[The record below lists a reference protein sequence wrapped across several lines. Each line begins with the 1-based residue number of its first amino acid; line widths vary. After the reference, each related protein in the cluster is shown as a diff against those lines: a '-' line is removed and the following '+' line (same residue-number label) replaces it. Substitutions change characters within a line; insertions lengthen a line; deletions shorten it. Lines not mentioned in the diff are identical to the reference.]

1 MQWHSTP
8 RFNNIG
14 GGFNTY
20 NQSNYYR
27 GRKRGNNARGRG
39 PSSSQ
44 FNHFSPQP
52 QGSNARADRPICQ
65 ICGKAGHLPIDCYH
79 RMDYAYQGQHPPTK
93 LATMATASNPCL
105 SPNQPWLVD
114 SAATDHVTSSLNQLS
129 FPKPY
134 TGSDHL
140 TVGNGQA
147 LPIT

>member
-1 MQWHSTP
+1 
-8 RFNNIG
+8 
-14 GGFNTY
+14 
-20 NQSNYYR
+20 
-27 GRKRGNNARGRG
+27 
-39 PSSSQ
+39 
-44 FNHFSPQP
+44 
-52 QGSNARADRPICQ
+52 
-65 ICGKAGHLPIDCYH
+65 
-79 RMDYAYQGQHPPTK
+79 MDYAYQGQHPPTK

-147 LPIT
+147 LPITQISNTLIPSSFSTLHLKNVLRVPSISSSCLSS